1 MYNLN
6 IRFSVERFDL
16 TYKEI
21 AEVLGIS
28 RTYLSRLMSKPLS
41 TRNEL
46 RILEA
51 IQYLRDLKE

>member
-1 MYNLN
+1 MTNLN
-6 IRFSVERFDL
+6 IRLTVSNSGV

-28 RTYLSRLMSKPLS
+28 RSYLSRLMSKPLS
-41 TRNEL
+41 VKNEL

-51 IQYLRDLKE
+51 IERIKER

>member
-51 IQYLRDLKE
+51 IQYLRDR